1 MCKKNERNFKSTL
14 MKTTINKLIE
24 IIEELKNRGI
34 ELTSDELLTILK
46 QSELEE
52 KEQILDAFN
61 EGMRYGNSPL
71 QTFDY
76 PASRYYMFTYDMDK

>member
-1 MCKKNERNFKSTL
+1 
-14 MKTTINKLIE
+14 MKTIIQELIE
-24 IIEELKNRGI
+24 IVEKTKSQEIK
-34 ELTSDELLTILK
+34 LTTDDFLTILK
-46 QSELEE
+46 NQLSKE